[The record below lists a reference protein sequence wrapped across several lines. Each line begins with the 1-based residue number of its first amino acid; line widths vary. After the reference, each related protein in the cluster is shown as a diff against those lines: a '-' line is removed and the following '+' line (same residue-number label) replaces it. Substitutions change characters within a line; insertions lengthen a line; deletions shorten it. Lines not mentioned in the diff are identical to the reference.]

1 MSDYEK
7 KRGAAIEKSM
17 SGNKEEVEEGK
28 GKPCPKC
35 KKVICEP
42 HCVEESLEETKGL
55 DIEKCRSKEGEKGY
69 AWAGVVWKDSECL
82 LKRANAGIDEE
93 WNKWKLEGG
102 GHVDGHSLTIVQ
114 CKDKDCE
121 GRRNVTIHYEAG
133 GAGVK
138 SENNESGTLSEGWVN
153 KKDKILF
160 ESLVNK
166 WIK

>member
-1 MSDYEK
+1 M
-7 KRGAAIEKSM
+7 
-17 SGNKEEVEEGK
+17 
-28 GKPCPKC
+28 
-35 KKVICEP
+35 
-42 HCVEESLEETKGL
+42 
-55 DIEKCRSKEGEKGY
+55 
-69 AWAGVVWKDSECL
+69 WKDSECL